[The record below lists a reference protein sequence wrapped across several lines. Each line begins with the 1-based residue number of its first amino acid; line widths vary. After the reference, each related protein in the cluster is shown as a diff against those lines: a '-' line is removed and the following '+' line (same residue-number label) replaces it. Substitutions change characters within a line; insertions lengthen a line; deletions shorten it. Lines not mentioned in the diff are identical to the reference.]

1 MTMMM
6 IMIMIMIKSGRPT
19 HGIGKTLLIGRVGEA
34 QEIAR
39 LVFTKIKLILILI
52 PTFHRIGDLD
62 RRSGPVPSASA
73 PSKGRESAAGPDSKG
88 SDESAEVEIDIEI

>member
-1 MTMMM
+1 MTMM
-6 IMIMIMIKSGRPT
+6 MIMIMIKSGRPT

-52 PTFHRIGDLD
+52 PYFPPD
-62 RRSGPVPSASA
+62 RRSRSPEWTRAQRDRLLQGQGIRGRPGF
-73 PSKGRESAAGPDSKG
+73 KGLR
-88 SDESAEVEIDIEI
+88 